1 MLILAFD
8 TSGPACTV
16 ALWRDGQVLATRQ
29 DLMERGQAEA
39 LMPMIAAVM
48 GEAGITYAALDR
60 IAVTVGPGSFTGVR
74 AGLAAARGLTLAS
87 KVPTVG
93 ILTSSALAAAIPAAE
108 RATADRILVAIDT
121 KRGDLYVQ
129 QFLADGVALETPVAM
144 EPAALPAWIGAH
156 RVVIVGDGASAAAGA
171 LGDHGVMSSAGALV
185 DVALLAALGAAAA
198 PLPGG
203 PAPVYVHPPA
213 ITPQKV
219 KA

>member
-16 ALWRDGQVLATRQ
+16 ALWRDGQVLAVGRE
-29 DLMERGQAEA
+29 LMERGQAEA
-39 LMPMIAAVM
+39 LMPMIAAIM
-48 GEAGITYAALDR
+48 GEAGITYAALDK

-93 ILTSSALAAAIPAAE
+93 ILTSTALAAAVPPAE
-108 RATADRILVAIDT
+108 RAGADRILVAIDT

-129 QFLADGVALETPVAM
+129 QFLPDGSVLEAPVAM
-144 EPAALPAWIGAH
+144 EPSALPAWIGAQH
-156 RVVIVGDGASAAAGA
+156 VVIVGDGARVAAEA
-171 LGDHGVMSSAGALV
+171 LAERGVASSAGALV
-185 DVALLAALGAAAA
+185 DVALLATLGAAAT
-198 PLPGG
+198 PVPGG

-213 ITPQKV
+213 ITPQKA

>member
-8 TSGPACTV
+8 TSGAACAV
-16 ALWRDGQVLATRQ
+16 ALWRDGQVLAARRE
-29 DLMERGQAEA
+29 LMERGQAEA

-48 GEAGITYAALDR
+48 GEGGVAYEALDK

-93 ILTSSALAAAIPAAE
+93 LLAGAVLAAAAPAPE
-108 RATADRILVAIDT
+108 RDGAARILAAIDT

-129 QFLADGVALETPVAM
+129 QFLTDGSPMDAPVAM

-156 RVVIVGDGASAAAGA
+156 RVVVVGDGAAAAVEA
-171 LGDHGVMSSAGALV
+171 LGEYAMLSSAGALV
-185 DVALLAALGAAAA
+185 DVALLAALGAKAT

-213 ITPQKV
+213 ITPQKA